1 MELRHLRYFLMVA
14 EEQHFTRA
22 AMRLNMQQPPLS
34 NQIRILEGEL
44 GFELFRRHPKGVE
57 LTAGGQVFL
66 LEARAI
72 LSRVEEG
79 SKRAALAAKGLEG
92 VISVGF
98 TSSAAAH
105 PLIPAL
111 IRSYRELYPSVN
123 LLLSEGNAG
132 ELTDEVISRRV
143 NVGILR
149 APVSRPQGVTLHRL
163 LNEEMLLVL
172 PLGHPLLPDPGGP
185 KKTGYSDDLDEM
197 PTIAL
202 EALADESFILVRRR
216 GAPGMYSKLIE
227 ACEQA
232 GFTPKIAFE
241 IERMLTNINLVAA
254 GAGVSVVPASMRGFH
269 RDSVVYC
276 RIQNARPRLVAP
288 ITLICGDDDLQPT
301 TQNFVALA
309 LDLGRKYRKE

>member
-34 NQIRILEGEL
+34 NQIRILEREL
-44 GFELFRRHPKGVE
+44 GFELFRRHPKGVD

-66 LEARAI
+66 QEARAI
-72 LSRVEEG
+72 LSRVEDG
-79 SKRAALAAKGLEG
+79 SKRAARAAKGLEG
-92 VISVGF
+92 ALSIAF

-105 PLIPAL
+105 PLIPRM
-111 IRSYRELYPSVN
+111 IRSYRELYPSVT

-132 ELTDEVISRRV
+132 ELTEEVQSRRV
-143 NVGILR
+143 SIGILR
-149 APVSRPQGVTLHRL
+149 APVAHPQGITLHRL

-172 PLGHPLLPDPGGP
+172 PVGHRLLPV
-185 KKTGYSDDLDEM
+185 
-197 PTIAL
+197 TIPVEPEL
-202 EALADESFILVRRR
+202 PSVSLKALADESFILVRRR

-227 ACEQA
+227 ACESA

-254 GAGVSVVPASMRGFH
+254 GAGVSVVPASMLGFH

-276 RIQNARPRLVAP
+276 RIQGARPRLVAP
-288 ITLICGDDDLQPT
+288 ITLLCGTDDLEPT
-301 TQNFVALA
+301 TQNFIALA
-309 LDLGRKYRKE
+309 KELGRKHRKESS

>member
-14 EEQHFTRA
+14 EEQNFTRA

-34 NQIRILEGEL
+34 NQIRILEREL
-44 GFELFRRHPKGVE
+44 GFELFRRHPKGVD

-72 LSRVEEG
+72 LSRVDEG
-79 SKRAALAAKGLEG
+79 SKRAARAAQGLEG
-92 VISVGF
+92 ALSIGF

-105 PLIPAL
+105 PLIPTM
-111 IRSYRELYPSVN
+111 IRSYRELYPSVT

-132 ELTDEVISRRV
+132 ELTEEVQSRRISI
-143 NVGILR
+143 GILR
-149 APVSRPQGVTLHRL
+149 APVAHPQGITLHRL

-172 PLGHPLLPDPGGP
+172 PVGHRLLP
-185 KKTGYSDDLDEM
+185 KKIPDE
-197 PTIAL
+197 PDIPSVSL
-202 EALADESFILVRRR
+202 KALADESFILVRRH

-227 ACEQA
+227 ACENA

-254 GAGVSVVPASMRGFH
+254 GAGVSVVPASMRGIH

-276 RIQNARPRLVAP
+276 RIQGAKPRLVAP
-288 ITLICGDDDLQPT
+288 ITVLCGSDDMQPT
-301 TQNFVALA
+301 TRNFIVLA
-309 LDLGRKYRKE
+309 KGLGRKQRTAAV